1 MSYTQHYEQRRSDPL
16 RYWQQ
21 RATAL
26 SWTAPPRQIFD
37 GSSGPYGRWFPGGE
51 LNTSYNCLDRHVE
64 SGAGER
70 PALIWDSAMTGE
82 VRAFTYRELT
92 ERVAKLAGALANAG
106 VGKGDGVVIY
116 MPMLPEAAVAMLA
129 CARLGAVHSVVFG
142 GFAAPELASRIR
154 AAAPKV
160 VVTASCGL
168 EPGRIID
175 YKGLLD
181 AALASLD
188 QPVRTCLILQR
199 PQSAAELT
207 PGRDLHFAQ
216 AEASA
221 GPHPPVSVAATD
233 PLYVLRTSGTTGRP
247 KGVVRDNGG
256 HAVAL
261 TSSIS
266 IIFGLG
272 PGDVLWAASDAGWV
286 VGHNYIV
293 YAPLLAGLTTVM
305 YEGKPVG
312 TPDAGAFWRV
322 ANQHDVQVLFTAP
335 TAIQAIRAQD
345 PTGVETAM
353 ITAASMGPLSKRIPN
368 WPRTSRTPCRSA

>member
-1 MSYTQHYEQRRSDPL
+1 MSYTRHYEDWRSDPL
-16 RYWQQ
+16 RYGRQ

-37 GSSGPYGRWFPGGE
+37 GSSGPYGRWFPGGQ
-51 LNTSYNCLDRHVE
+51 LNTSYNCLDRHVD

-82 VRAFTYRELT
+82 VRTFTYRELT

-116 MPMLPEAAVAMLA
+116 MPMIREAAVAMLA

-175 YKGLLD
+175 CKGILD

-207 PGRDLHFAQ
+207 PGRDLHFAP

-221 GPHPPVSVAATD
+221 APHPPVSVAATD
-233 PLYVLRTSGTTGRP
+233 PLYV
-247 KGVVRDNGG
+247 
-256 HAVAL
+256 
-261 TSSIS
+261 
-266 IIFGLG
+266 
-272 PGDVLWAASDAGWV
+272 GWV
-286 VGHNYIV
+286 VGHSYVV

-335 TAIQAIRAQD
+335 TAIRAIRAQD

-353 ITAASMGPLSKRIPN
+353 ITAASMGPLSEGIPN
-368 WPRTSRTPCRSA
+368 WLRMSRTPCRSA

>member
-1 MSYTQHYEQRRSDPL
+1 M
-16 RYWQQ
+16 
-21 RATAL
+21 
-26 SWTAPPRQIFD
+26 
-37 GSSGPYGRWFPGGE
+37 
-51 LNTSYNCLDRHVE
+51 
-64 SGAGER
+64 
-70 PALIWDSAMTGE
+70 
-82 VRAFTYRELT
+82 
-92 ERVAKLAGALANAG
+92 
-106 VGKGDGVVIY
+106 
-116 MPMLPEAAVAMLA
+116 
-129 CARLGAVHSVVFG
+129 
-142 GFAAPELASRIR
+142 
-154 AAAPKV
+154 
-160 VVTASCGL
+160 
-168 EPGRIID
+168 
-175 YKGLLD
+175 
-181 AALASLD
+181 
-188 QPVRTCLILQR
+188 
-199 PQSAAELT
+199 
-207 PGRDLHFAQ
+207 
-216 AEASA
+216 
-221 GPHPPVSVAATD
+221 
-233 PLYVLRTSGTTGRP
+233 LRTSGTTGRP